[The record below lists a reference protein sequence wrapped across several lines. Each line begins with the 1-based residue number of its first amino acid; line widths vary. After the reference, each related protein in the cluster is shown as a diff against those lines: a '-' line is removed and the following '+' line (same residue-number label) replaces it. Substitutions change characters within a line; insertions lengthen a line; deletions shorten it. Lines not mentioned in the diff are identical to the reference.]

1 MAEHIT
7 IDYEEYL
14 GTYSGTICQMH
25 RFLCQCAHL
34 EGTPVPDGSDL
45 PPLKKS
51 KVHYG
56 HQGGAHTDHIVPHVN
71 ALSLFWPSYLSGLG
85 HHQWVVWPTMARN
98 ANPIISHQSAKSAL
112 PSSCPFLHRIAKN
125 CIQTKLL
132 ADILEKKPTPA

>member
-45 PPLKKS
+45 PPLK
-51 KVHYG
+51 
-56 HQGGAHTDHIVPHVN
+56 
-71 ALSLFWPSYLSGLG
+71 
-85 HHQWVVWPTMARN
+85 
-98 ANPIISHQSAKSAL
+98 SAKCIMIIREVHILTTLYLMSM
-112 PSSCPFLHRIAKN
+112 PSLSPGQATFQA
-125 CIQTKLL
+125 
-132 ADILEKKPTPA
+132 